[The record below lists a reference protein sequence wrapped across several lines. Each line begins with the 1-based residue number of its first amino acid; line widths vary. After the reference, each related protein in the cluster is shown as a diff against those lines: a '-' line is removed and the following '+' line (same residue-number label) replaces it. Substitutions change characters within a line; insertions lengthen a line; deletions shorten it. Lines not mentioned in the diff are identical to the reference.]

1 MNKKRKTSAN
11 GVKKKLM
18 GAVCMLLVASI
29 MMISATYAWF
39 TLSTAPEITGITTSV
54 GANGS
59 LEMALLNGT
68 TGGTGENDTYA
79 DMSKIKSA
87 VGDSMAVDGNV
98 KRANITW
105 GNLVDLSDNSYGL
118 QNIKLM
124 PARWNNKN
132 TDGINADNGNY
143 LLTPKYGADGR
154 VADVSGT
161 TMGGGWD
168 GNSWSADGGRGVRAV
183 ASTDALSAQ
192 AAGLM
197 SAKNEYNSYL
207 NQATA
212 GIKTTLTTNMQ
223 GLTDAIIHLAQ
234 NKPLES
240 SDKDAISNLITGTQT
255 ALGNIDKAYKA
266 ALKAY
271 AASVIRD
278 ENQYTAL
285 VSAIAGDSVTAEGA
299 LAKIAEKNAAV
310 NSSAIATAIHELGT
324 QKGKVVTIPESQTD
338 ANYKDALNALVNTD
352 SEDVT
357 IAGFK
362 KSEIYNESGKINS
375 GFISNAMLGIDVVMG
390 NDTGVFAYIGTVA
403 GDYKA
408 AVYHDKNKEDSGIKV
423 SYGEGQETLSIWVTG
438 SVETKTTAD
447 TSVRVAL
454 NGLNAAENENGSN
467 KLADVY
473 GYALEMA
480 FRTNAA
486 NSYLQLSK
494 DGIQRVYKDG
504 NSVDTMGAGSTM
516 TFKAADNSELTLDQI
531 TNLMKA
537 IRVTFVP
544 GNGGTPKT
552 AVLDVDKVTPNA
564 DGSVKAGMV
573 LCNHTFDGKGAFNG
587 TALTDDSSTTG
598 KDESI
603 DLMQMTQ
610 NTAQK
615 MTVVVWLDGDKV
627 DNSMVANA
635 LESITGSLNLQ
646 FKSSAE
652 LQPMANT
659 ALKDMASNYT
669 TATNDAAEF
678 TYNGQTYTA
687 KKPGTIYN
695 SSTNRF
701 LYYSTDG
708 GMTVTRITD
717 QNIDEVGRLKPNP
730 GP

>member
-68 TGGTGENDTYA
+68 TAGTGENDTYA
-79 DMSKIKSA
+79 DMTKIKSA
-87 VGDSMAVDGNV
+87 VGDSMAVDGKV
-98 KRANITW
+98 TRANITW

-124 PARWNNKN
+124 PARWNNNKD
-132 TDGINADNGNY
+132 TGAINANNGNY

-154 VADVSGT
+154 VTDVSGT
-161 TMGGGWD
+161 TMGGAWD
-168 GNSWSADGGRGVRAV
+168 GNSWSVDGSRGVRAV

-197 SAKNEYNSYL
+197 SAKNDFNSLL
-207 NQATA
+207 NTASATV
-212 GIKTTLTTNMQ
+212 KKTLTDNMQ
-223 GLTDAIIHLAQ
+223 GLADAVIKIAQ
-234 NKPLES
+234 NK
-240 SDKDAISNLITGTQT
+240 SDQPIDNKEIAAVKAMLGDTST
-255 ALGNIDKAYKA
+255 ALAKIDLAYKA
-266 ALKAY
+266 VLKAY
-271 AASVIRD
+271 AASAIAD
-278 ENQYTAL
+278 ETAYSNA
-285 VSAIAGDSVTAEGA
+285 VSAIDNAGTATDALAAIKANVTALDGTTN
-299 LAKIAEKNAAV
+299 IEK
-310 NSSAIATAIHELGT
+310 AIAALET
-324 QKGKVVTIPESQTD
+324 QKGNVTDPKTVTD
-338 ANYKDALNALVNTD
+338 AATCKIALDKLVNTD
-352 SEDVT
+352 KVIVNGMSKAQIYVDGVVSDDFVNAVFADGVVVT
-357 IAGFK
+357 MPD
-362 KSEIYNESGKINS
+362 NS
-375 GFISNAMLGIDVVMG
+375 
-390 NDTGVFAYIGTVA
+390 GVFAYIGTVVGNYQA
-403 GDYKA
+403 KKLYNTATKTGGIDLKYGKLTVHA
-408 AVYHDKNKEDSGIKV
+408 SG
-423 SYGEGQETLSIWVTG
+423 T
-438 SVETKTTAD
+438 VETSVTVDTT
-447 TSVRVAL
+447 VRSAL
-454 NGLNAAENENGSN
+454 NVISAAPGTGSN

-494 DGIQRVYKDG
+494 DGIQRVYNTSTSD
-504 NSVDTMGAGSTM
+504 DTMGAGSTM
-516 TFKAADNSELTLDQI
+516 TFKAADNSELTDTQVGD
-531 TNLMKA
+531 LMRA

-544 GNGGTPKT
+544 GNGDTPKT
-552 AVLDVDKVTPNA
+552 AVLDVDNAKVV
-564 DGSVKAGMV
+564 DGSLEAGLV
-573 LCNHTFDGKGAFNG
+573 LHSHEFTNGEFTGAALKKG
-587 TALTDDSSTTG
+587 TESG
-598 KDESI
+598 KDGTV

-652 LQPMANT
+652 LKPMDNT

-669 TATNDAAEF
+669 LKQDQTSFDYNTK
-678 TYNGQTYTA
+678 TYEPKDGVKIYT
-687 KKPGTIYN
+687 
-695 SSTNRF
+695 SSTNSF
-701 LYYSTDG
+701 LYFSKDNGVTY
-708 GMTVTRITD
+708 TRITD
-717 QNIDEVGRLKPNP
+717 RNIDEVGTKKTATP
-730 GP
+730 

>member
-11 GVKKKLM
+11 SVKKKLM

-59 LEMALLNGT
+59 LEMALLNS
-68 TGGTGENDTYA
+68 DTYA

-98 KRANITW
+98 SRANITW

-154 VADVSGT
+154 VKDVSGT

-168 GNSWSADGGRGVRAV
+168 GNSWSATGGRGVRAV

-234 NKPLES
+234 NTALVGT
-240 SDKDAISNLITGTQT
+240 DKTAISNLITGTNT
-255 ALGNIDKAYKA
+255 ALENIDKAYMA

-271 AASVIRD
+271 AASVIED
-278 ENQYTAL
+278 EAAYSDAVSLIGSKGTA
-285 VSAIAGDSVTAEGA
+285 A
-299 LAKIAEKNAAV
+299 LALEAIRATKPDVRN
-310 NSSAIATAIHELGT
+310 SAIATAITKLET
-324 QKGKVVTIPESQTD
+324 QKGEVVTIPDNPTD
-338 ANYKDALNALVNTD
+338 ENYKAALNALVNID
-352 SEDVT
+352 SDNVT
-357 IAGFK
+357 IAGFHKRDIYTVVDGK
-362 KSEIYNESGKINS
+362 KTINS
-375 GFISNAMLGIDVVMG
+375 KFISNAMLGIDVVMG

-408 AVYHDKNKEDSGIKV
+408 AVYHDKDVENSGIKV

-454 NGLNAAENENGSN
+454 NGLGAAQNPNGSN

-504 NSVDTMGAGSTM
+504 GSADTMGAGSTM
-516 TFKAADNSELTLDQI
+516 TFKAAANSELTLDQI

-544 GNGGTPKT
+544 GNGDTPKT

-573 LCNHTFDGKGAFNG
+573 LCNHTFDSNGAFNG

-669 TATNDAAEF
+669 TATNASNEF
-678 TYNGQTYTA
+678 TYYNGKTYTA
-687 KKPGTIYN
+687 KQPGTIYK
-695 SSTNRF
+695 SSTNSF
-701 LYYSTDG
+701 LYFSKDNGVTY
-708 GMTVTRITD
+708 TRITD
-717 QNIDEVGRLKPNP
+717 RNIDQVGTLKTNP
-730 GP
+730 EP